1 MRIEEG
7 LEFNDV
13 LVKPILSMV
22 NSRDDI
28 DISTEF
34 TNFTLDF
41 PLFASPMVGV
51 TDSKFI
57 SLLSDLGGLGFL
69 HRFYESIEEW
79 ELELEAVKSVKNF
92 GLAVGLNQKFEWLL
106 DYQPK
111 ILLIDLANAYTSAV
125 REYCKKVKN
134 YIIKNNMPVMLMCGN
149 VSTRSGAIAMQNS
162 GADIVRY
169 LIGTGSNCSTRNQT
183 AIGVPS
189 VTALMEVKDLDVY
202 ICADGGI
209 DSSGSFVKALVA
221 GAQLA
226 LSGGLY
232 ARTYEAPNKG
242 SLSGM
247 ASRTHQK
254 NMGYKI
260 KSVEGFDTH
269 FEKLYSLQQFV
280 EEFSYGIKSA
290 GTYLNARTLQEIAD
304 NGTFVRTGNGS
315 IKRL

>member
-1 MRIEEG
+1 MKIEEG
-7 LEFNDV
+7 LEFSDV
-13 LVKPILSMV
+13 LVKPILGMV
-22 NSRDDI
+22 NSRDDV

-34 TNFTLDF
+34 PNLTLGF
-41 PLFASPMVGV
+41 PLLASPMVGV

-79 ELELEAVKSVKNF
+79 ELELEAVKNVKNF

-106 DYQPK
+106 EYNPK
-111 ILLIDLANAYTSAV
+111 ILLIDLANGYTSAV
-125 REYCKKVKN
+125 REYCEKIKT
-134 YIIKNNMPVMLMCGN
+134 YISENSLSTLLMCGN
-149 VSTRSGAIAMQNS
+149 VTTRAGAIALQNS

-183 AIGVPS
+183 SIGVPS

-221 GAQLA
+221 GASLA

-232 ARTYEAPNKG
+232 ARTYEAPNNGK
-242 SLSGM
+242 LSGM

-290 GTYLNARTLQEIAD
+290 ATYLNARTLQEISA
-304 NGTFVRTGNGS
+304 NGSFVRTGNGS
-315 IKRL
+315 IKHL